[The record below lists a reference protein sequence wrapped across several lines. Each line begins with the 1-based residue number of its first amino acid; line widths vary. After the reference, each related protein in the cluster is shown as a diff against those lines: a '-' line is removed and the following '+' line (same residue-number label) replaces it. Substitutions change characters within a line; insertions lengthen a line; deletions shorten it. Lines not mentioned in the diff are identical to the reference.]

1 MVEARLRPQGPYSLK
16 LTTWT
21 DDWSAQLPEGRWA
34 AARQAVRTL
43 RGLRTKRLAT
53 VAQAAV
59 HAICGQLIQSR
70 RAREIERAVTR
81 ACGETPPSREA
92 LARLSPARLT
102 ACGLA
107 QTRAATLARVVRT
120 IDLEGLRA
128 TPDTALRRL
137 GRERGIGPWSV
148 GVIALSGLGRY
159 DTGLVGDLGLV
170 KLLASRTGRWPD
182 PSETAG
188 LLEPYGDWQGLASV
202 FLLAGFKRGL
212 VPGANRDRARLA
224 RARCPV
230 ALYARL
236 PALGEPE
243 LIHDA
248 VPAGAA
254 ILELGAGAGRITHAL
269 VALGHPVVAVDNSA
283 EMLDLVQGAETVQA
297 DIETLDLRRRFPVV
311 VLASNFVNH
320 LDASERRELLA
331 CCARHWEPRTEW
343 SELGDVRLRLRSYAL
358 DGAVVTGE
366 MEYVVEGEHLVHSFE
381 SRLLDDEELDADLRA
396 AGLRRLREL
405 DERGSWIE
413 AVPTGS

>member
-1 MVEARLRPQGPYSLK
+1 MSGIA
-16 LTTWT
+16 
-21 DDWSAQLPEGRWA
+21 
-34 AARQAVRTL
+34 
-43 RGLRTKRLAT
+43 
-53 VAQAAV
+53 
-59 HAICGQLIQSR
+59 
-70 RAREIERAVTR
+70 
-81 ACGETPPSREA
+81 
-92 LARLSPARLT
+92 
-102 ACGLA
+102 
-107 QTRAATLARVVRT
+107 
-120 IDLEGLRA
+120 
-128 TPDTALRRL
+128 PD
-137 GRERGIGPWSV
+137 GS
-148 GVIALSGLGRY
+148 
-159 DTGLVGDLGLV
+159 
-170 KLLASRTGRWPD
+170 
-182 PSETAG
+182 
-188 LLEPYGDWQGLASV
+188 
-202 FLLAGFKRGL
+202 
-212 VPGANRDRARLA
+212 
-224 RARCPV
+224 PV

-254 ILELGAGAGRITHAL
+254 ILELGAGAGRITHGL

-331 CCARHWEPRTEW
+331 CCARHVASDGQVLLQGFPRDWEPRTEW